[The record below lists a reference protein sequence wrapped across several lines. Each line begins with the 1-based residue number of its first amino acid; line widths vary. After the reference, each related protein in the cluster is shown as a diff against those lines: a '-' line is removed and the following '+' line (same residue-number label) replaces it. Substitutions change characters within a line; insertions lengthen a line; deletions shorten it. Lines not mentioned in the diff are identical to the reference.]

1 MFRAPGQIYPDSGSD
16 RKLFSHII
24 RRSSRSF
31 LIVDILN
38 RCPRDLL
45 VVLSVSRVQRRTLE
59 HRSIT
64 PRSITPTTPSWED
77 ISWRCTTLSLPKKLT
92 SGTANLEWWCHVHFI
107 RDSFIT
113 FIRWVIGPGKNSIK
127 LFFNTEFDFK
137 CTWNRDWTI
146 TFLHEHLACQ
156 SPSRDTEKSTNGWS
170 RYFGTNRI
178 MWRKW
183 KNYFEVLIQ
192 KTFYELSIFLFHWPT
207 KWFTYCE
214 DLS

>member
-1 MFRAPGQIYPDSGSD
+1 MVSQGSSSQEFSSLIQMFRAPGQIYPDSGSD
-16 RKLFSHII
+16 RKLFSHIM

-45 VVLSVSRVQRRTLE
+45 VVSSVSRVQRRTLE

-64 PRSITPTTPSWED
+64 PRSITPTVPSWEY
-77 ISWRCTTLSLPKKLT
+77 ISWRCITLSLPKKLT
-92 SGTANLEWWCHVHFI
+92 SLTANLEWWCHVHFI

-137 CTWNRDWTI
+137 CTWNRDWTTI
-146 TFLHEHLACQ
+146 FCTSIWLV
-156 SPSRDTEKSTNGWS
+156 SPLPGIRRNQPMCGQGILE
-170 RYFGTNRI
+170 RI
-178 MWRKW
+178 G
-183 KNYFEVLIQ
+183 
-192 KTFYELSIFLFHWPT
+192 
-207 KWFTYCE
+207 
-214 DLS
+214 